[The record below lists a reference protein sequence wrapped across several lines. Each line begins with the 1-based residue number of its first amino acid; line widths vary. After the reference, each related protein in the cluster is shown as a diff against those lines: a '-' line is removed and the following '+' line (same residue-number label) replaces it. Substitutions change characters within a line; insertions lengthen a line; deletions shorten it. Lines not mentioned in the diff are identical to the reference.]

1 MTLAEFTGNPIVVN
15 LWATWC
21 LPCVCEMPSRHH
33 AQIDRPGVNFVFLNQ
48 GEPACTMGA
57 WLQARKL
64 EVRNVLMDGAGKRAP
79 RSSIALSS
87 RRCSSTPTE
96 GW

>member
-1 MTLAEFTGNPIVVN
+1 MTLAEFTGNPIVVS
-15 LWATWC
+15 LSATWC
-21 LPCVCEMPSRHH
+21 LPCVREMPTRHH
-33 AQIDRPGVNFVFLNQ
+33 AQIYPPGVNFVFLNQ
-48 GEPACTMGA
+48 GEPAYTVGA

-79 RSSIALSS
+79 RLTIALSP
-87 RRCSSTPTE
+87 RRCSSTATE